1 MGVPDYQTL
10 MLPSLQALADG
21 SERTSAELREM
32 VAKAVGVS
40 DADMELLLPSGKQG
54 LFANRVAWAVTYM
67 AKAGLIARPRRG
79 VAVITDRGRSLLAEG
94 LDRIDGSVL
103 QRYDEFNEFKTTRHD
118 RDVTP
123 PAQARS
129 GWRPEDVG
137 SPSEAIRA
145 LVEEVN
151 AAVAAE
157 VLERV
162 LAQPPVFLEHLVLRL
177 LEAMGYGGVEAISE
191 HLGGPG
197 DEGLDG
203 VIRQDALGLD
213 VVYVQAKRY
222 APDRKIGRPDLQAFV
237 GALNG
242 ARANRG
248 IFITTSGFT
257 TDAKSFVERIQARIV
272 LIDGPTLAKEMV
284 RRNVGVEIRDVHEE
298 KRIDE
303 DFFAESS

>member
-1 MGVPDYQTL
+1 MAVPDYQSL

-32 VAKAVGVS
+32 VAKAVDVS
-40 DADMELLLPSGKQG
+40 SEDQELLLPSGKQTV
-54 LFANRVAWAVTYM
+54 FTNRVGWAVTYM

-79 VAVITDRGRSLLAEG
+79 VTVITDRGRALLAEG
-94 LDRIDGSVL
+94 LSRIDGSVL
-103 QRYDEFNEFKTTRHD
+103 ERFDEFNEFKTTRHD
-118 RDVTP
+118 RDVAP
-123 PAQARS
+123 PAQSPLIWQAA
-129 GWRPEDVG
+129 DVG

-222 APDRKIGRPDLQAFV
+222 APERKIGRPDLQAFV

-257 TDAKSFVERIQARIV
+257 ADAKSFVERIQARIV

-284 RRNVGVEIRDVHEE
+284 RRNVGVEVRDVHEE

>member
-1 MGVPDYQTL
+1 MPVPDYQSL

-21 SERTSAELREM
+21 SARSAAELREA
-32 VAKAVGVS
+32 VAEAVGVT
-40 DADMELLLPSGKQG
+40 DEELQEMLPSGKQT
-54 LFANRVAWAVTYM
+54 LFANRQGWAVTYM
-67 AKAGLIARPRRG
+67 AKAGLVARPQRG
-79 VAVITDRGRSLLAEG
+79 VVVITDRGRSLLAEG
-94 LDRIDGSVL
+94 LERIGNSTL
-103 QRYDEFNEFKTTRHD
+103 ERYPEYNEFKTTRHE
-118 RDVTP
+118 RDVAAPSRTT
-123 PAQARS
+123 ADGQ
-129 GWRPEDVG
+129 G
-137 SPSEAIRA
+137 SPTEAIRS

-222 APDRKIGRPDLQAFV
+222 AVDRKIGRPDLQAFV

-248 IFITTSGFT
+248 IFITTSSFT
-257 TDAKSFVERIQARIV
+257 ADARSLVERVQSRIV
-272 LIDGPTLAKEMV
+272 LIDGAMLAKEMV
-284 RRNVGVEIRDVHEE
+284 RRNVGVEVRDVHEE